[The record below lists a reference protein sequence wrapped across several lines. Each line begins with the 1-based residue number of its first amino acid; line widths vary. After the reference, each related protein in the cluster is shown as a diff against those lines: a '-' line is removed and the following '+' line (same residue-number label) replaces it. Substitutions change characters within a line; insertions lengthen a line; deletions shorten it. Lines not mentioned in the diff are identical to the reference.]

1 MKKSNLVLLAA
12 IITMIFTACHNRDEH
27 GSTDTSNTDASH
39 SVTDSTRGDKS
50 AETTPTPIS
59 TVQASQESIEF
70 ANKAATGG
78 MMEVELGK
86 LAQQNAKSQRVKDF
100 GSMMVTD
107 HSQANEELKRL
118 ASENNIT
125 LPASLPA
132 DQQQH
137 IDLMSKMKADAFDN
151 HYMDMMVNDHKGD
164 IGEFKKEAAGSNH
177 DAFNTFAAKTLPT
190 LQKHLDSAMAIS
202 GKKNPVVY

>member
-1 MKKSNLVLLAA
+1 MKKLNTMLLAA
-12 IITMIFTACHNRDEH
+12 ITSLIFTACHNRDEH

-50 AETTPTPIS
+50 TETTTTPTSAVP
-59 TVQASQESIEF
+59 ASQESIEF

-107 HSQANEELKRL
+107 HSQANDELKRL
-118 ASENNIT
+118 ATENNIT

-132 DQQQH
+132 DQQKH
-137 IDLMSKMKADAFDN
+137 IDLMSKLKDEAFDK
-151 HYMDMMVNDHKGD
+151 HYIDMMVNDHKGD
-164 IGEFKKEAAGSNH
+164 IAEFKKEAGGSTHN
-177 DAFNTFAAKTLPT
+177 AFNTFAAKTLPT
-190 LQKHLDSAMAIS
+190 LQKHLDSAMAIH
-202 GKKNPVVY
+202 GKM